1 MMATNPVV
9 IQGAWRLGWALDVH
23 TTSSEFIGYDAN
35 GNPQFDTTR
44 SPLGELL
51 YQLKYRGQQTA
62 SQVAEVMAESFDDKP
77 VVLSRIDLIVPV
89 PPSTVRAVQPVV
101 QIARELGKKLNRPV
115 VVDAIRKTR
124 DTPGLKGVQ
133 DPEERRE
140 LLDGAFE
147 VDPGQVNGKGV
158 LLLDDLYRSGAT
170 ANAVTIALMRAGTS
184 RVYFLAATRTRR
196 NV

>member
-1 MMATNPVV
+1 MVTNPAKVE
-9 IQGAWRLGWALDVH
+9 GAWRLGWALDAH

-35 GNPQFDTTR
+35 GHPQFDTTR

-62 SQVAEVMAESFDDKP
+62 SQVAQVMAEFFADKP

-89 PPSTVRAVQPVV
+89 PPSTVRDVQPVV
-101 QIARELGKKLNRPV
+101 QVAQELGKKLNRPV
-115 VVDAIRKTR
+115 VPDVIRKTR
-124 DTPGLKGVQ
+124 ETPGLKGVQ

-147 VDPGQVNGKGV
+147 VDPAQVNGKGV
-158 LLLDDLYRSGAT
+158 LLVDDLYRSGAT
-170 ANAVTIALMRAGTS
+170 ANAVTVALLRAGSS

-196 NV
+196 NA